1 MYMYD
6 TLKAM
11 YAAHTRT
18 PQSNVHMYIP
28 QWMIYSHEE
37 EGSYMFI
44 NIATGIAE
52 DTRTSISTC
61 I

>member
-18 PQSNVHMYIP
+18 PQSNGHMYIL

-37 EGSYMFI
+37 EG
-44 NIATGIAE
+44 
-52 DTRTSISTC
+52 
-61 I
+61 